1 MRGLLAGLT
10 KEKGTTAIDSAY
22 SVYTSHWGSAPEQAV
37 VKKTVADIESDFLF
51 LVPTQIALQL
61 HANNSRSAPI
71 GPTTRFYV
79 SSWWQSVVFF
89 LCHPLLCCRTDYTVL
104 SPVEQKSKNTSK
116 LHKIMKTVFL
126 NGIYFK
132 TDHSKH
138 HITQHDSID
147 CKQLS

>member
-1 MRGLLAGLT
+1 MLLRAQVRGLLAGLT

-89 LCHPLLCCRTDYTVL
+89 YVILFFAA
-104 SPVEQKSKNTSK
+104 EQIIQFYH
-116 LHKIMKTVFL
+116 L
-126 NGIYFK
+126 
-132 TDHSKH
+132 
-138 HITQHDSID
+138 
-147 CKQLS
+147 